1 MAEAIATTKRYAVV
15 TGSNKG
21 IGFEIC
27 RQLASKGIIVVLTA
41 RDEKKGFEAL
51 EKLKSDGLSDHVVFC
66 QLDVVDPSSV
76 ASLADFIKSKF
87 GRLDIL
93 VNNAGILGDKMDWD
107 SLQSSE
113 ASVLIPS
120 EWAKGVL
127 NDVES
132 LTEER
137 VEEVLNEFLKDFKEG
152 ALETKGWPTFWSAY
166 TVSKAVI
173 NAYTRILAK
182 KYPTFCINC
191 VCPGWVKIDMNNN
204 LGKKTIEQGAQCP
217 VKLALLPDDGPSGL
231 FFINNELASFV

>member
-93 VNNAGILGDKMDWD
+93 V
-107 SLQSSE
+107 
-113 ASVLIPS
+113 
-120 EWAKGVL
+120 
-127 NDVES
+127 
-132 LTEER
+132 
-137 VEEVLNEFLKDFKEG
+137 
-152 ALETKGWPTFWSAY
+152 
-166 TVSKAVI
+166 
-173 NAYTRILAK
+173 
-182 KYPTFCINC
+182 
-191 VCPGWVKIDMNNN
+191 
-204 LGKKTIEQGAQCP
+204 
-217 VKLALLPDDGPSGL
+217 
-231 FFINNELASFV
+231 